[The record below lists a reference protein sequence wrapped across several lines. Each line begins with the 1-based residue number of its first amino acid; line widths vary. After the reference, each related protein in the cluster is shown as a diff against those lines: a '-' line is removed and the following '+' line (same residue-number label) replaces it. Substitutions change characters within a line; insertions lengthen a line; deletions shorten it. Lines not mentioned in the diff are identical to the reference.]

1 MRERVFNART
11 STFSGDEMKQRT
23 AKRRNSAWSNRFV
36 QRAKQPMAISE
47 DRVAYR
53 PRISFVGQIAYAC
66 LPLRQDVV
74 LSNMRRAF
82 SDRLCEAEIR
92 DLAQAFY
99 SHFTLSLWE
108 FFTIALRTPAAHAKM
123 VRIEHPEIFF
133 NVLEARRGLIL
144 LGGHTGNWS
153 VALTALILHYPEL
166 CGRISVLVRPFRP
179 AWLQRLFW
187 RRFQEAGI
195 NILEKRRSMKAILQR
210 LAANQAVGFVM
221 DQHAS
226 PQEAVQV
233 DFFGRPAWTFRS
245 LAVIARRSGAAIVPV
260 GNPPRRTT
268 ARHSIGRC
276 D

>member
-1 MRERVFNART
+1 
-11 STFSGDEMKQRT
+11 
-23 AKRRNSAWSNRFV
+23 
-36 QRAKQPMAISE
+36 
-47 DRVAYR
+47 
-53 PRISFVGQIAYAC
+53 
-66 LPLRQDVV
+66 
-74 LSNMRRAF
+74 
-82 SDRLCEAEIR
+82 
-92 DLAQAFY
+92 
-99 SHFTLSLWE
+99 
-108 FFTIALRTPAAHAKM
+108 M

-133 NVLEARRGLIL
+133 KALEARRGLIL

-153 VALTALILHYPEL
+153 VTLTAVMLRYPDL

-179 AWLQRLFW
+179 AWLQRLSW

-226 PQEAVQV
+226 PKEAVQV

-260 GNPPRRTT
+260 GVHREGRQHVLRLERPIEQVVTADLEHDIRVNTQMYNDALERIIRHHPEQWIWNHRRWKE
-268 ARHSIGRC
+268 A
-276 D
+276 